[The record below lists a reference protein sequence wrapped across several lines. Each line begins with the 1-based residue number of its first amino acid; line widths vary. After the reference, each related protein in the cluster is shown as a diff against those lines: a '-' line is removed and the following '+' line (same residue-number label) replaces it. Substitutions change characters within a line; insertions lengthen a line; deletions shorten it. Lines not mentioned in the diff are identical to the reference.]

1 MQKAAIQRAPKALSA
16 PAGGATRSS
25 ETDAIRHGGWRARVK
40 RLKTATV
47 FRSPRTLT
55 TARPSRCD
63 DTPKKVKHQ
72 LLVSR
77 WMGESAALRRAIGSQ
92 SSGARVERRQR
103 RARRRHT
110 SSEWLWITKMKL
122 RMYVSSWRTC
132 LRWLEALSLDRRQ
145 APKWGRSL
153 GHTYHSVYGIHS
165 EKDPVQSNILTPR
178 KMDARN
184 GGTRQRLSRKGA
196 GGQAVC
202 LGGEDGS
209 RSKGSA
215 VIAEIRANAE
225 SIRLSQ
231 PKVGR

>member
-1 MQKAAIQRAPKALSA
+1 
-16 PAGGATRSS
+16 
-25 ETDAIRHGGWRARVK
+25 
-40 RLKTATV
+40 
-47 FRSPRTLT
+47 
-55 TARPSRCD
+55 
-63 DTPKKVKHQ
+63 
-72 LLVSR
+72 
-77 WMGESAALRRAIGSQ
+77 
-92 SSGARVERRQR
+92 
-103 RARRRHT
+103 
-110 SSEWLWITKMKL
+110 MKL